1 MINEL
6 IVAFFSIASDWNQ
19 VLNSRSNRLYQ
30 LPLDIILKNNVALSY
45 LLDFMT
51 SLGSQAY
58 IFFLLN
64 AEGKDYFEEFLKD
77 IR

>member
-1 MINEL
+1 MN
-6 IVAFFSIASDWNQ
+6 NH
-19 VLNSRSNRLYQ
+19 SNRLYQ

-64 AEGKDYFEEFLKD
+64 AEGEDFHQNASLTF
-77 IR
+77 